1 MKKPFS
7 IIILLFLWLG
17 TFSFAQAQND
27 IDNAP
32 RYGFAPEVFDSI
44 HRVWQGVGENGYLA
58 GAICL
63 DPTSDPAVER
73 LRGKQIVGVRCYLN
87 HAYAQSRQKRSL
99 IFHTVGEPSNTPT
112 QKICDFAKG
121 WNNVL
126 FDTPVTIGDDPIYVG
141 LQVYETI
148 ADDHPIGAYSPISV
162 DGGCWFNLKKE
173 GWRSYTDRGTL
184 MIYAILADD
193 AAPLL
198 ERSVFAQT
206 ANAPLV
212 VEPAKDFAGEV
223 SFHNCS
229 ANPVSKVV
237 LSMRGQGDEEA
248 AQQTVTFDTPL
259 GAYEGRIVPLPV
271 RTGSEVGTN
280 QWLELS
286 VTKVNGE
293 DAQLV
298 HPGVTWHYVT
308 YDAFTRVPLIEEFTG
323 QTCSNCPFMFYFL
336 DIAMEQ
342 HTMSDLVYVAHH
354 AGFQKDALTQPVD
367 EALTFLFGEYG
378 TYNPAVMF
386 DRIVPVGQ
394 EVPVISA
401 KVAEVEPYASAL
413 AQAAMRPAMASVN
426 ISAVKSDEGITPH
439 VEGRINTEMAAS
451 GVPLYLSVYFI
462 EDGLTTDEYPQFGM
476 DDEGAPSDL
485 KDRFRHNGVIRHNF
499 CTNLTGDQLVLGENN
514 TYSVDF
520 ATLPLANKN
529 WKLQN
534 CQVVAF
540 VHMLNQTNMRQNQV
554 LNANR
559 LPIAEVLGISS
570 ESQPNL
576 RPIVGSDGR
585 IIVNSPNAEVSIYDL
600 RGVRQ
605 ATNSRLLPGTYIVK
619 VADKQ
624 HGQQIVTKLLVK

>member
-1 MKKPFS
+1 
-7 IIILLFLWLG
+7 
-17 TFSFAQAQND
+17 
-27 IDNAP
+27 
-32 RYGFAPEVFDSI
+32 
-44 HRVWQGVGENGYLA
+44 
-58 GAICL
+58 
-63 DPTSDPAVER
+63 
-73 LRGKQIVGVRCYLN
+73 
-87 HAYAQSRQKRSL
+87 
-99 IFHTVGEPSNTPT
+99 
-112 QKICDFAKG
+112 
-121 WNNVL
+121 
-126 FDTPVTIGDDPIYVG
+126 
-141 LQVYETI
+141 
-148 ADDHPIGAYSPISV
+148 
-162 DGGCWFNLKKE
+162 
-173 GWRSYTDRGTL
+173 
-184 MIYAILADD
+184 
-193 AAPLL
+193 
-198 ERSVFAQT
+198 
-206 ANAPLV
+206 
-212 VEPAKDFAGEV
+212 
-223 SFHNCS
+223 
-229 ANPVSKVV
+229 
-237 LSMRGQGDEEA
+237 
-248 AQQTVTFDTPL
+248 
-259 GAYEGRIVPLPV
+259 
-271 RTGSEVGTN
+271 
-280 QWLELS
+280 
-286 VTKVNGE
+286 
-293 DAQLV
+293 
-298 HPGVTWHYVT
+298 
-308 YDAFTRVPLIEEFTG
+308 
-323 QTCSNCPFMFYFL
+323 MFYFL

-499 CTNLTGDQLVLGENN
+499 CTNVTGDQLVLGENN

-559 LPIAEVLGISS
+559 LPMAEILGISS

-605 ATNSRLLPGTYIVK
+605 AINSRLLPGTYIVK

-624 HGQQIVTKLLVK
+624 HGQQMVTKLLVK